1 MSCFDG
7 VRDVSP
13 FQRNLAKG
21 MTMRSR
27 RIHWCMLTA
36 LCLLAS
42 STASS
47 CTFRQG
53 SFAEAQSKTSGTVIV
68 RVLQVIPMVEIGFSQ
83 RFRYSVK
90 ILASERGTTRAN
102 AILQVEYVNYLAT
115 RINGSIH
122 CPLNSGSGI
131 EDRLVAGSSYRLL
144 ARKGQEYL
152 QLDWAERRPEPT
164 GSQTSLD

>member
-1 MSCFDG
+1 
-7 VRDVSP
+7 
-13 FQRNLAKG
+13 
-21 MTMRSR
+21 MRSR
-27 RIHWCMLTA
+27 RIHLCMLAA

-53 SFAEAQSKTSGTVIV
+53 SFAEAQSKTSSTVIA

-90 ILASERGTTRAN
+90 ILASERGTIRAN
-102 AILQVEYVNYLAT
+102 AILQVDYVKYLAT
-115 RINGSIH
+115 HVNGMTR

-131 EDRLVAGSSYRLL
+131 EDQLKAGSSYRLL
-144 ARKGQEYL
+144 VKKGIKNLELYWVEA
-152 QLDWAERRPEPT
+152 WAPATDSRSSGR
-164 GSQTSLD
+164 